1 MKFREKREYSRVEVE
16 WPVNISAPQ
25 RLIQGTIINMSL
37 GGAYIRL
44 EELPNM
50 NQNLSLS
57 IEIPEYQYAVFATGE
72 TIRFEIQPSENT
84 PVSYGLGVRLKDMAE
99 DDLEFLSTTV
109 LR

>member
-1 MKFREKREYSRVEVE
+1 MKFREKREYSRAEVE
-16 WPVNISAPQ
+16 WPVNISAAQ
-25 RLIQGTIINMSL
+25 SLIQGTITNMSL

-50 NQNLSLS
+50 DENLSLS
-57 IEIPEYQYAVFATGE
+57 IEIPEHQYAVFVTGKA
-72 TIRFEIQPSENT
+72 IRFEINSRENT
-84 PVSYGLGVRLKDMAE
+84 PVSYGLGVRLKDVAE